1 MIFRKELVVPLLV
14 LVLTG
19 GLAAARTAPNILWIT
34 IEDTSPEFIGCYGNP
49 HAKTP
54 VIDRLAA
61 QGHRFLNAF
70 STGSVCSPSRT
81 ALITAVKTYQ
91 TGTAHHRSKVL
102 LPDFIKGFPYY
113 LRRNGYFT
121 VNNRKTDYNIADE
134 PSFIKEAWD
143 ESAASADWNHRKPG
157 QPFFAV
163 FNFEDSHQSRTMTFP
178 YERYRKQVWEQLSGE
193 ERISEQDFEVP
204 PFYRDSPAM
213 RKQLA
218 RVYNSLSLTDRKIGL
233 LLKKLEEDGLRDNT
247 IIFFFSDHG
256 EGMPRGKTN
265 SIDFSY
271 RVPFVIWFPPAYRHL
286 SPWSNGGDTVP
297 ELTDFCDLGPTVLS
311 LAGAE
316 IPAHMSGRA
325 IAGPAREKA
334 PEYCFLSSDRSDN
347 GTDLCRTVM
356 DGRYV
361 YTRNFMPFMPELR
374 YIRYMEIGE
383 IKQEMRKD
391 FLAGRLNKDQ
401 ERLFAARAPEML
413 FDLEKDPWELENLA
427 DSPAHRGIRDRM
439 RKALEK
445 ELLTQ
450 RDIVFLPEYTMRRLP
465 GGANPYEYRLDRKA
479 YQLEPV
485 WTAASLSGFTD
496 RSTLKKQVGLLEKGD
511 SLQRYWALTGLC
523 SYPAEKIDRYRK
535 QILAAAKDSYSPAAV
550 LASWLGYH
558 HWDDRS
564 AEADLRAF
572 CASSNPDL
580 ALLALNLLLYTPRKD
595 PFVETV
601 KEAYRQSGR
610 FKDPYVIKAACQDFL
625 GSLGLVP
632 NTFEYAE

>member
-1 MIFRKELVVPLLV
+1 MKKYLV
-14 LVLTG
+14 LLWASLGSFNSVFG
-19 GLAAARTAPNILWIT
+19 FEDRPNILWIT

-54 VIDRLAA
+54 VIDLLST

-91 TGTAHHRSKVL
+91 TGTGHHRSKVP
-102 LPDFIKGFPYY
+102 LPGLIKGFPYY
-113 LRRNGYFT
+113 LRQNGYFT
-121 VNNRKTDYNIADE
+121 VNNRKTDYNLAAE
-134 PSFIKEAWD
+134 ASFIKEAWD
-143 ESAASADWNHRKPG
+143 ESSASADWRHRQPG

-178 YERYRKQVWEQLSGE
+178 YERYRKQVLEQLPEE
-193 ERISEQDFEVP
+193 ERVAEKDFEMP

-213 RKQLA
+213 RKQFA
-218 RVYNSLSLTDRKIGL
+218 RVYNSLSLTDRKIGQ
-233 LLKKLEEDGLRDNT
+233 LLKKLEEDGLRDST

-271 RVPFVIWFPPAYRHL
+271 RVPFAIWFPPGYRHL
-286 SPWSNGGDTVP
+286 SPWGNAGSTVS
-297 ELTDFCDLGPTVLS
+297 ELTDFTDLGPTVLS
-311 LAGAE
+311 LTGTG

-325 IAGPAREKA
+325 LAGTARKKA

-347 GTDLCRTVM
+347 GLDLCRTVT

-383 IKQEMRKD
+383 IKQEMRQD
-391 FLAGRLNKDQ
+391 LLAGRLNKDQ
-401 ERLFAARAPEML
+401 ERLFAARPPEML
-413 FDLEKDPWELENLA
+413 FDLENDPWELNNLA
-427 DSPAHRGIRDRM
+427 DNPAHRKTRDRM
-439 RKALEK
+439 HKALEI
-445 ELLTQ
+445 ELLAQ
-450 RDIVFLPEYTMRRLP
+450 RDILFLPEYSMHRLP
-465 GGANPYEYRLDRKA
+465 EGANPYEYRLDRKA
-479 YQLEPV
+479 YQLEPAWAV
-485 WTAASLSGFTD
+485 AGLSGYTD
-496 RSTLKKQVGLLEKGD
+496 RNTLKKQVRFLEKGD

-523 SYPAEKIDRYRK
+523 SYPAGKIDRYRN
-535 QILAAAKDSYSPAAV
+535 QVMAAAQDSYSPAAV
-550 LASWLGYH
+550 LASWLAYH
-558 HWDDRS
+558 HWADRS
-564 AEADLRAF
+564 AEANLRTF
-572 CASSNPDL
+572 CTSSNQDL
-580 ALLALNLLLYTPRKD
+580 SLLALNLLLYTPRKE
-595 PFVETV
+595 PFVATV
-601 KEAYRQSGR
+601 KEAYQQSGR

>member
-1 MIFRKELVVPLLV
+1 MLV
-14 LVLTG
+14 LVLAG
-19 GLAAARTAPNILWIT
+19 GLAAQTPPNILWIT

-54 VIDRLAA
+54 VIDRLAG

-91 TGTAHHRSKVL
+91 TGTAHHRSKIP
-102 LPDFIKGFPYY
+102 LPGFIKGFPYY
-113 LRRNGYFT
+113 LRQNGYFT
-121 VNNRKTDYNIADE
+121 VNNRKTDYNVADE
-134 PSFIKEAWD
+134 ASFIKEAWD
-143 ESAASADWNHRKPG
+143 ESSATADWSHRKPG

-178 YERYRKQVWEQLSGE
+178 YERYRKQVWEQLGVE

-218 RVYNSLSLTDRKIGL
+218 RVYNSLSLTDVKIGQL
-233 LLKKLEEDGLRDNT
+233 IKRLEEDGLRDST

-256 EGMPRGKTN
+256 EGIPRGKTN
-265 SIDFSY
+265 SIDLSY
-271 RVPFVIWFPPAYRHL
+271 RVPFAIWFPPAYRHL
-286 SPWSNGGDTVP
+286 SPWGSAGSTVS
-297 ELTDFCDLGPTVLS
+297 ELTDFTDLGPTVLS
-311 LAGAE
+311 LTGTK
-316 IPAHMSGRA
+316 IPEHMSGRA
-325 IAGPAREKA
+325 LAGPARKKA

-347 GTDLCRTVM
+347 GPDLCRTVT

-383 IKQEMRKD
+383 IKQEIRKD

-427 DSPAHRGIRDRM
+427 DSPAHRKIRDKM
-439 RKALEK
+439 RKAMEK
-445 ELLTQ
+445 ELLAR
-450 RDIVFLPEYTMRRLP
+450 RDIMFLPEFSLRQLP
-465 GGANPYEYRLDRKA
+465 EGSNPYEYRLDSKA
-479 YQLEPV
+479 YQPEAAYK
-485 WTAASLSGFTD
+485 AASLSGLTD
-496 RSTLKKQVGLLEKGD
+496 KASLKQLLAFLAGKD
-511 SLQRYWALTGLC
+511 DLQRYWALTGLC
-523 SYPAEKIDRYRK
+523 SFKPGTIDSHRKELRAAMRDPYP
-535 QILAAAKDSYSPAAV
+535 PAAV
-550 LASWLGYH
+550 LASWLCYH
-558 HWDDRS
+558 HWSDPS
-564 AEADLRAF
+564 AEASLRAS
-572 CASSNPDL
+572 CSATNEDI
-580 ALLALNLLLYTPRKD
+580 ALIALNMLLYTPHKS
-595 PFVETV
+595 PFIASV
-601 KEAYRQSGR
+601 KEAYKQSDR
-610 FKDPYVIKAACQDFL
+610 FKSPYVIKAACQDFL
-625 GSLGLVP
+625 GSLGIVP